1 MKKTKSIFAII
12 FGTMLTGFAISVFL
26 TPNKIV
32 GGGVSGVATILYH
45 TLHIPTGLSNIVLNL
60 MLLVLGLGLLGKKFT
75 LKTLVGAGLISLFI
89 HLFSYIPFETE
100 NTMLATIIG
109 GALYGLGIGIAFA
122 AQASTGG
129 TDILGRMIQKIF
141 PTVPIGKLLLVVDG
155 IIIFISFLI
164 FRKIEL
170 TLFGAIA
177 LFIQSYAIDFV
188 IAQLNVSRI
197 AFVITEKGEE
207 ISNFLVSTSPRGVTI
222 IDVVGAYTMDK
233 KKMLFC
239 ALKEG
244 ESFDFQRKI
253 LEIDS
258 EAFIVFSES
267 QRIKGNG
274 FYLYN

>member
-1 MKKTKSIFAII
+1 MKKNKSIFAVI

-32 GGGVSGVATILYH
+32 GGGVSGIATILYH
-45 TLHIPTGLSNIVLNL
+45 TLHIPTGLSNIILNII
-60 MLLVLGLGLLGKKFT
+60 LLVLGLGLLGRKFT
-75 LKTLVGAGLISLFI
+75 LKTLVGAGLISVFI
-89 HLFSYIPFETE
+89 QIFSYIPYETE
-100 NTMLATIIG
+100 NTMLATVFG

-122 AQASTGG
+122 AEASTGG
-129 TDILGRMIQKIF
+129 TDILGRMIQKIL
-141 PTVPIGKLLLVVDG
+141 PTVPIGKVLLMVDG
-155 IIIFISFLI
+155 IIILASFIV
-164 FRKIEL
+164 FRQIEL

-197 AFVITEKGEE
+197 AFVITEKGDE
-207 ISNFLVSTSPRGVTI
+207 ISNFLISTSPRGVTV
-222 IDVVGAYTMDK
+222 IDVVGAYTKDQ

-253 LEIDS
+253 LEIDN

-274 FYLYN
+274 FYLYS

>member
-1 MKKTKSIFAII
+1 MKKTKSTFAIVL
-12 FGTMLTGFAISVFL
+12 GTMLTGFAISVFL

-32 GGGVSGVATILYH
+32 GGGVSGIATILFH
-45 TLHIPTGLSNIVLNL
+45 TLHIPTGLSNIILNII
-60 MLLVLGLGLLGKKFT
+60 LLVCGLGLLGKKFI
-75 LKTLVGAGLISLFI
+75 LKTLAGAGLISLFI

-129 TDILGRMIQKIF
+129 TDILGRMIQKII
-141 PTVPIGKLLLVVDG
+141 PTIPIGKVLLVVDG
-155 IIIFISFLI
+155 IIIFVSFI
-164 FRKIEL
+164 VFRQIEL

-188 IAQLNVSRI
+188 IARLNVSRI
-197 AFVITEKGEE
+197 AFVITEKGDE
-207 ISNFLVSTSPRGVTI
+207 ISKFLVSTSPRGVTI
-222 IDVVGAYTMDK
+222 IDVVGAYTMDE

-244 ESFDFQRKI
+244 ESHEFQRKI
-253 LEIDS
+253 LDIDN

-274 FYLYN
+274 FYLYK

>member
-1 MKKTKSIFAII
+1 MKKINSALSII

-45 TLHIPTGLSNIVLNL
+45 TLNIPTGLSNIALNL
-60 MLLVLGLGLLGKKFT
+60 LLLTLGLGMLGKKFI
-75 LKTLVGAGLISLFI
+75 LKTLAGAGLISLFI

-129 TDILGRMIQKIF
+129 TDILGRMIQKIL
-141 PTVPIGKLLLVVDG
+141 PTVPIGKVLLVVDG
-155 IIIFISFLI
+155 IIIFVSFII

-188 IAQLNVSRI
+188 IAQLNISRI
-197 AFVITEKGEE
+197 AFVITEKGDE
-207 ISNFLVSTSPRGVTI
+207 ISKFLVSTSPRGITI
-222 IDVVGAYTMDK
+222 IDAVGAYTMDK

-244 ESFDFQRKI
+244 ESHDFQRKI
-253 LEIDS
+253 LEIDN

-274 FYLYN
+274 FYLYD